1 MAPPGSGPI
10 TPAAQ
15 AAAYTVNAQTPT
27 TGLGPDA
34 RPVEGYKVSFTT
46 AKGATGWVFIPYAM
60 YSAANVKAMI
70 APHAIELDQ
79 VQDLKQGM

>member
-1 MAPPGSGPI
+1 MVAPGSGPI

-15 AAAYTVNAQTPT
+15 AAAYTVNSQTPT
-27 TGLGPDA
+27 TGIGPDG

-46 AKGATGWVFIPYAM
+46 AKGAQGYVFVPYAM

-79 VQDLKQGM
+79 VQGLKQGM